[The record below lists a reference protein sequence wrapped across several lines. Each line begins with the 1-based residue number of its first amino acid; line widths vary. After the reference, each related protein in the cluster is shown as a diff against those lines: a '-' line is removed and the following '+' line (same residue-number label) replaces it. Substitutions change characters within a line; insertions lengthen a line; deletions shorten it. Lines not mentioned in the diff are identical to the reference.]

1 MGGCFWLEVSAF
13 IKQGDGGMNR
23 ETLKKLI
30 DLVPEK
36 DIDLLYRLV
45 VKFVPEGE
53 IEPGEKEE
61 LESGRKDRL
70 KNGMVMH
77 ENIKWN

>member
-1 MGGCFWLEVSAF
+1 
-13 IKQGDGGMNR
+13 MNR
-23 ETLKKLI
+23 EALKNLI

-45 VKFVPEGE
+45 VKFVPEE
-53 IEPGEKEE
+53 EMQPGEKEE

-70 KNGMVMH
+70 ENGIIMH
-77 ENIKWN
+77 EDINWD